1 MLSCSSLLS
10 KAAGGGGSSMYSN
23 HSVHWPG
30 SQEAVVLLNFA
41 SVRGNKIGSPV
52 GSKTINKTLLFS

>member
-30 SQEAVVLLNFA
+30 SQEAVVLL
-41 SVRGNKIGSPV
+41 SGETR
-52 GSKTINKTLLFS
+52 